1 MLRKTEHGC
10 RWGGGGGL
18 RSSDA
23 GGFGGKNW
31 WMGGPLLHWR
41 VWQLLKETEGLLQV
55 RGKKQNQNEQRADKD
70 CWKSKVSWGEKE
82 KLWSCHLSSPGEF
95 PMPLLH
101 PTSTKKKK
109 LRIFHAPPGGWLQC
123 SRQSK
128 IISQHYKRP
137 GGSQVCVF
145 FEAGPT
151 QKQNFEN
158 FSR

>member
-1 MLRKTEHGC
+1 MMLLYNRRRTRRCWEK
-10 RWGGGGGL
+10 L
-18 RSSDA
+18 NVDA
-23 GGFGGKNW
+23 GGKNW

-55 RGKKQNQNEQRADKD
+55 RGKFKTKTNKEQTKTVGSQ
-70 CWKSKVSWGEKE
+70 KSAEVKKRNSDPVT
-82 KLWSCHLSSPGEF
+82 C
-95 PMPLLH
+95 LLQENVQWH
-101 PTSTKKKK
+101 YYILHQQKKKK

-128 IISQHYKRP
+128 IISQHYRGP

-151 QKQNFEN
+151 QKQNFKD